1 MMKKY
6 NDMLGQK
13 LLFVGENGHELSGI
27 LSNVTSLCLILTDV
41 AIKDELGCVEKRQIL
56 NLKLSFV
63 DERWKLM

>member
-6 NDMLGQK
+6 SDMLGQK
-13 LLFVGENGHELSGI
+13 LSFDGENGHVLSGT

-41 AIKDELGCVEKRQIL
+41 VIKDELGCVEKRQIL

>member
-1 MMKKY
+1 MKKY
-6 NDMLGQK
+6 YNDMIGQEM
-13 LLFVGENGHELSGI
+13 LFVGENGHELSGI

-41 AIKDELGCVEKRQIL
+41 VIKDELGCVEKRQIL